1 MKRKGCWMLLV
12 IGGLLFGCSP
22 VVSAEDSMEEL
33 TAASGADTLFQSVD
47 ASVSSALERFGV
59 SIRDPSSFLD
69 LQFLDILSAF
79 FQDAVEKAE
88 APFQLFGIL
97 LILILFTA
105 VLQSV
110 GGTGLQKQTGSI
122 YEMVCVLA
130 AALVLGQ
137 PLSACFLS
145 VKDTLQQGASFM
157 MTFVPVFAGILAAG
171 GHTGTAVCYQA
182 AVCGLANCIMQFLA
196 GILLPLLSMTFA
208 MSIVDGVNPS
218 VSLGGFIRA
227 VKRVT
232 IWLLGLCMAI
242 FLGVVSMQS
251 FVGGAA
257 DSAATKAAKYVV
269 SNFVP
274 VIGGA
279 VSDAYST
286 VRGSLGILKSATGA
300 IGMIVL
306 CLLFLP
312 VFLHVFLYRLVVTLA
327 AATAE
332 LFSVPQLARL
342 LRNTEQVLS
351 ITFAVVTCFAIMF
364 LVATAIVIGLSS
376 GQI

>member
-1 MKRKGCWMLLV
+1 MLLV

-110 GGTGLQKQTGSI
+110 GGIGLQKQTGPI

-171 GHTGTAVCYQA
+171 GHTGTVQQAYQ
-182 AVCGLANCIMQFLA
+182 
-196 GILLPLLSMTFA
+196 
-208 MSIVDGVNPS
+208 
-218 VSLGGFIRA
+218 
-227 VKRVT
+227 
-232 IWLLGLCMAI
+232 
-242 FLGVVSMQS
+242 
-251 FVGGAA
+251 
-257 DSAATKAAKYVV
+257 
-269 SNFVP
+269 
-274 VIGGA
+274 
-279 VSDAYST
+279 
-286 VRGSLGILKSATGA
+286 
-300 IGMIVL
+300 
-306 CLLFLP
+306 LF
-312 VFLHVFLYRLVVTLA
+312 
-327 AATAE
+327 
-332 LFSVPQLARL
+332 
-342 LRNTEQVLS
+342 
-351 ITFAVVTCFAIMF
+351 
-364 LVATAIVIGLSS
+364 
-376 GQI
+376 